1 MQQREEAI
9 LEKEKIFQEKIRIF
23 RNAEEGLQKKECEI
37 QKRELQFR
45 EEEEQFQEER
55 RKFRAEEKR
64 FRKGMEYQDRKMME
78 SRRKLK
84 EDELFFEKKMEILK
98 GGFIQLEADRKAME
112 MERMRLEA
120 ERKTISGRT
129 VSDGESVRL
138 FFTGVSNM
146 LTLKKR
152 YRDLIKIF
160 HPDNLC
166 GDTELQQHINDM
178 YEVLMDE
185 FAWPKKA

>member
-1 MQQREEAI
+1 
-9 LEKEKIFQEKIRIF
+9 
-23 RNAEEGLQKKECEI
+23 
-37 QKRELQFR
+37 
-45 EEEEQFQEER
+45 
-55 RKFRAEEKR
+55 
-64 FRKGMEYQDRKMME
+64 
-78 SRRKLK
+78 
-84 EDELFFEKKMEILK
+84 
-98 GGFIQLEADRKAME
+98 ME

-160 HPDNLC
+160 HPDNLA
-166 GDTELQQHINDM
+166 GDTEIIQRINRE
-178 YEVLMDE
+178 YENLKRE
-185 FAWPKKA
+185 